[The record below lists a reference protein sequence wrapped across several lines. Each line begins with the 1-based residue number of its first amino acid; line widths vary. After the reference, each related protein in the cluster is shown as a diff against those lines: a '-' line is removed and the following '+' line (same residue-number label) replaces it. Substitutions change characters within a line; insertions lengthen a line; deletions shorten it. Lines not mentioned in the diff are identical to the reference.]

1 MTMPEYLQS
10 EQAREDVRAM
20 MAEAPLRSLNGRPKT
35 EGSASRIP
43 LPKTLFSYQ
52 RLPRWNRLKVSRKD
66 AYELMGFEDLVS
78 AYYRPD
84 GDRYIVTDLGEG
96 VRALRMRTGVGFVDL
111 LQKCRRS
118 KEANHF
124 YGLFGQ
130 IHDATIGAG
139 NWERGLAIG
148 ALLDVGTYADESN
161 LPDAICRVM
170 LASLR
175 AAEVT
180 P

>member
-1 MTMPEYLQS
+1 MTLHDYLQS
-10 EQAREDVRAM
+10 EQARSDVRELLDSCDG
-20 MAEAPLRSLNGRPKT
+20 AENSWADKT
-35 EGSASRIP
+35 VEGGFHWM
-43 LPKTLFSYQ
+43 TE
-52 RLPRWNRLKVSRKD
+52 D
-66 AYELMGFEDLVS
+66 AGAWWRVGLEDSHAHNV
-78 AYYRPD
+78 YYRPD
-84 GDRYIVTDLGEG
+84 GNRYIVTDLGEG
-96 VRALRMRTGVGFVDL
+96 VRALRLRTGVGFVDL